1 VDYTTA
7 TNDASSEIE
16 ILVLPLGESL
26 LSTPDN
32 TSLANYSHDYE
43 LVDRMRVFPF
53 ESRTAVVLAIAALI
67 PMVPLLA
74 TVMPMEEIFKLLLK
88 AMG

>member
-1 VDYTTA
+1 
-7 TNDASSEIE
+7 
-16 ILVLPLGESL
+16 
-26 LSTPDN
+26 
-32 TSLANYSHDYE
+32 
-43 LVDRMRVFPF
+43 MRVFPF
-53 ESRTAVVLAIAALI
+53 EPRTAVVLALAGLI